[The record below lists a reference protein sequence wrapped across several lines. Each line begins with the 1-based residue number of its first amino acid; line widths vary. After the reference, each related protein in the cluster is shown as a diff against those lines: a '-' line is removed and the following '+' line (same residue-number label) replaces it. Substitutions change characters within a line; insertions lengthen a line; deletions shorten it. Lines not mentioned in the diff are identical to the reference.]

1 MSVESAPPVGEE
13 KEEEVEEMEK
23 EEKEEDTPD
32 DTTHSVGAEG
42 SGSVPFSGY
51 YIDLNPFNMSILMS
65 KLLFNGL

>member
-1 MSVESAPPVGEE
+1 
-13 KEEEVEEMEK
+13 MEK